1 VSSLEWHRISPRVQ
15 LGGVGWIGMGIG
27 FALAAVASVV
37 AVVATAG
44 VAAPAV
50 AAAWTAAGGGLAGTA
65 AAVSAGAGAFA
76 GLSLAAGIK
85 LAATVATATLSV
97 AGTVLQT
104 EGTLSGH
111 ETRNNIGA
119 ILNYAALAVG
129 VFAGALKFA
138 PSLLK
143 PGSQT
148 GSYTFIQS
156 FNTGAWADATLPAV
170 KSVRNT
176 LNTQLTNFN
185 PRLPGPNFTLKSIR
199 HISFGRPV
207 PKSISIRSN

>member
-1 VSSLEWHRISPRVQ
+1 
-15 LGGVGWIGMGIG
+15 MGIG

-143 PGSQT
+143 PGSRT
-148 GSYTFIQS
+148 GGYTLNQS
-156 FNTGAWADATLPAV
+156 FNTGNWAGWKSINV
-170 KSVRNT
+170 KQIRKSHNRPFEEFIPKPN
-176 LNTQLTNFN
+176 
-185 PRLPGPNFTLKSIR
+185 GPNLTFKANARVSYGSYLTSPSKIR
-199 HISFGRPV
+199 A
-207 PKSISIRSN
+207 